1 MEIFPSM
8 ANMLFEVFSDE
19 NANGVA
25 YKNKFL
31 KRSIINH
38 LDNSGNATIADLSKA
53 LNISTPKIINLVNEL
68 MQDGLIKDYGKV
80 DSTGGRR
87 ASLYGLVAEAAFFVG
102 VDVKSYSI
110 NIGLLD
116 FKKSLVTIREDVP
129 YTLENTAESYEAMIA
144 VIEDFLQHLPVEKEK
159 VLALSIN
166 LSGRINNASGY
177 SYSFFHFHEEPLAQT
192 IEQRIGIKTFLE
204 NDSRAMAFGEACC
217 GVVSNERNVLF
228 VNMDYGIGVG
238 ILINGRV
245 YYGKSGF
252 SGELGHIP
260 FFNNEIICQCGK
272 KGCLET
278 EASGSALLRALRQK
292 IKEGSTT
299 QLLKKFPDPEKIK
312 LHHVVDAAQADDVLA
327 IELIA
332 QVGEKLGKG
341 LAVLINIFNP
351 EMIILGGTLAQTGD
365 YIRLPLRSALNKYS
379 LSLVNNDSQ
388 LKMSKLGEKAG
399 VIGGCLMARN
409 KVFASNGAE

>member
-1 MEIFPSM
+1 MSK
-8 ANMLFEVFSDE
+8 MLFEVFSDE

-25 YKNKFL
+25 YKNKAL
-31 KRSIINH
+31 KRSIITH
-38 LDNSGNATIADLSKA
+38 LDGVGNATVADLAKA
-53 LNISTPKIINLVNEL
+53 LNLSTPKVINLINEL
-68 MQDGLIKDYGKV
+68 IQDGLIKDYGKV

-87 ASLYGLVAEAAFFVG
+87 ASLYGLVAEAAFFLG

-116 FKKSLVTIREDVP
+116 FKKSLVTIKEDIP
-129 YTLENTAESYEAMIA
+129 YTLENTVEAYEAMIT
-144 VIEDFLQHLPVEKEK
+144 VIEDFLADLPVEKEK
-159 VLALSIN
+159 VLAVGIN

-204 NDSRAMAFGEACC
+204 NDSRAMAYGEFCC
-217 GVVSNERNVLF
+217 GAVSNERNVLY

-238 ILINGRV
+238 ILIDGKV

-260 FFNNEIICQCGK
+260 FFNNEIICHCGK

-278 EASGSALLRALRQK
+278 EASGTALIRVLKEK
-292 IKEGSTT
+292 IRNGSST
-299 QLLKKFPDPEKIK
+299 QLTKKFNNVEDIK
-312 LHHVVDAAQADDVLA
+312 LQDVVEAAHADDVLA

-332 QVGEKLGKG
+332 QIGEKLGKG

-351 EMIILGGTLAQTGD
+351 ELVILGGTLAQTGD

-388 LKMSKLGEKAG
+388 LKMSRLEEKAG

-409 KVFASNGAE
+409 KVFATNTVE